1 MAALR
6 CRPLAIAAAAVGIAA
21 AGGLPALLAS
31 SGQAQAPTTLLT
43 VREPIEAADQ
53 RLQQQGWRPISTPPA
68 ESFDRE
74 LSGNGLISL
83 RACSGTGMGYCRYD
97 YRRGDNQLEVITV
110 PSSDGDGQVVRWSLG
125 SGGGPWG
132 LCQTAPLAPL
142 LPCSGTP
149 N

>member
-1 MAALR
+1 MAAPR
-6 CRPLAIAAAAVGIAA
+6 CRPLAIAAAIVGIAA
-21 AGGLPALLAS
+21 AGWLPSLLAS
-31 SGQAQAPTTLLT
+31 SGQAQPPATLLT
-43 VREPIEAADQ
+43 VREPIETADH
-53 RLQQQGWRPISTPPA
+53 RLQQQGWQPISTPPA

-97 YRRGDNQLEVITV
+97 YRRGQEQLEVITV

-125 SGGGPWG
+125 SGEGPWG
-132 LCQTAPLAPL
+132 LCQSAPFAPLQPCPAAP
-142 LPCSGTP
+142 

>member
-1 MAALR
+1 MAAPR
-6 CRPLAIAAAAVGIAA
+6 CRPLAIAAAIVGIAA
-21 AGGLPALLAS
+21 AGWLPSLLAS
-31 SGQAQAPTTLLT
+31 SGQAQPPAT
-43 VREPIEAADQ
+43 
-53 RLQQQGWRPISTPPA
+53 RLQQQGWQPISTPPA

-97 YRRGDNQLEVITV
+97 YRRGQEQLEVITV

-132 LCQTAPLAPL
+132 LCQSAPFAPLQPCPAAP
-142 LPCSGTP
+142 